1 MSVSGLE
8 VQCSRAGDAVN
19 RALRQTT
26 GLDTPAEMTPS
37 GCCCHDCTSHNGE
50 PWSNLLTQSGQH
62 SLDDGVRIHHLPEH
76 PRGDGVPVAPHQL
89 LLLPAQL
96 RQRLGVLQGGG
107 GGRSK
112 ISCVRN
118 KGLTKHRSIIQK

>member
-1 MSVSGLE
+1 
-8 VQCSRAGDAVN
+8 
-19 RALRQTT
+19 
-26 GLDTPAEMTPS
+26 
-37 GCCCHDCTSHNGE
+37 
-50 PWSNLLTQSGQH
+50 
-62 SLDDGVRIHHLPEH
+62 
-76 PRGDGVPVAPHQL
+76 VAPHQL